1 MTPTVDDDTSTS
13 TTTNL
18 KKSKKLFL
26 PIIRKLG
33 PTELKAELA
42 RLQSELKIKSNI
54 LIRAIDNA
62 TPSYN
67 TFAPVSLVDKEEEE
81 TLDEEDNIACM
92 GEEEDTSTIPA
103 DEFLSQKM
111 KLILTKKL
119 INVPITSYYDI
130 CWAEGQNKE
139 GQPEEEEEKHYLYG
153 PWLTSHGKEDV
164 IVGKWE
170 DGQFMEDISGEQFD
184 KRRVRN

>member
-1 MTPTVDDDTSTS
+1 MTPTVDDDTS

-33 PTELKAELA
+33 PRELKTELIRLQTELKM
-42 RLQSELKIKSNI
+42 KSNL
-54 LIRAIDNA
+54 LIRAVENA

-67 TFAPVSLVDKEEEE
+67 TFAPVSLVEEEEE
-81 TLDEEDNIACM
+81 TMDEEDNIASM
-92 GEEEDTSTIPA
+92 GGEEDTSTPPA

-111 KLILTKKL
+111 KLILTKK
-119 INVPITSYYDI
+119 IVNVPITSYYDI
-130 CWAEGQNKE
+130 CWSEGQNKE
-139 GQPEEEEEKHYLYG
+139 GQLEEEEKHYLYG
-153 PWLTSHGKEDV
+153 PWLTSQGKEDV

-184 KRRVRN
+184 KRRVRNKNI